1 MIERDLTKFQC
12 PACGFQTGV
21 SSTRTCPSC
30 GYRGDWVQ
38 PGETKTYAQQMAE
51 KAMDALPY
59 LHHLSDVDFDHFETA
74 VREEAQRREK
84 ANA

>member
-1 MIERDLTKFQC
+1 
-12 PACGFQTGV
+12 
-21 SSTRTCPSC
+21 
-30 GYRGDWVQ
+30 
-38 PGETKTYAQQMAE
+38 MAE